1 MLDKIQRLR
10 YGRNTE
16 CMFSKTVFSI
26 LFKWQGYK
34 MTDDNNSNIRADLI
48 QDIKHKF
55 GIELSDSDP
64 SIVSF
69 SIMVSL
75 MDAWK
80 KELDEAASRNE
91 AEIMKMQR
99 KLNEIVF
106 NMKLSATGITREIAG
121 QSLDLAVTKAT
132 EDAAA
137 MRQETKDLLSKALG
151 KAIELFNSSF
161 DDSMKNLKKQIDCS
175 VNELKSVDLSSETM
189 QKYVKPLPMLT
200 KATYFIAGMAT
211 VVILGFLVF
220 LSKSF

>member
-1 MLDKIQRLR
+1 
-10 YGRNTE
+10 
-16 CMFSKTVFSI
+16 
-26 LFKWQGYK
+26 

-48 QDIKHKF
+48 HDIKNKF

-132 EDAAA
+132 EDASA

-151 KAIELFNSSF
+151 KAIDLFNSSF
-161 DDSMKNLKKQIDCS
+161 DDSMKNLKKQIDSS
-175 VNELKSVDLSSETM
+175 VNELKSVDLSSEAM

-200 KATYFIAGMAT
+200 KAAFFIAGMAT

-220 LSKSF
+220 LAKSF

>member
-1 MLDKIQRLR
+1 M
-10 YGRNTE
+10 
-16 CMFSKTVFSI
+16 TV
-26 LFKWQGYK
+26 
-34 MTDDNNSNIRADLI
+34 DNNLIRTDLI
-48 QDIKHKF
+48 NDIKNKF
-55 GIELSDSDP
+55 DIKLSESDP

-69 SIMVSL
+69 SIMISL

-80 KELDEAASRNE
+80 KELDESASRNE
-91 AEIMKMQR
+91 AEMKRMEQ
-99 KLNEIVF
+99 KLNDIVF
-106 NMKLSATGITREIAG
+106 NMKLSATGITRDIAG
-121 QSLDLAVTKAT
+121 QSLELAVTKAT
-132 EDAAA
+132 DDAAA

-161 DDSMKNLKKQIDCS
+161 DDSMKNLKKQIDSS

-211 VVILGFLVF
+211 VVVLGFLVF